1 MRRLYCVGLCML
13 LAMACS
19 AQYDVAF
26 SNYWALQS
34 FYNPAATGLDGR
46 LNVQGAYSM
55 QMVGFEDAPATM
67 YAGADLPVFFLNP
80 NHGMGAGFMNDKA
93 GIFSTQR
100 FYLQYAY
107 HLPLLGGRLSIGL
120 RPAMLSQGLS
130 GADIDTEESND
141 PAFPT
146 SDVKGT
152 AFDLDAG
159 IRFSYR
165 QTWYVG
171 LSAMHCLSPTVS
183 LGDDKSY
190 QVEMAPTLYLTGGYR
205 LPLRDRHYAIATAAA
220 FRTDMQD
227 WRADVTARLLYEGS
241 KHKMYGGLSYSPTRS
256 VTVLLGIDF
265 HGINVGYAYEIYTG
279 GIGALHGTH
288 ELVLGY
294 QTDLNLFKKGKNKHK
309 SVRLL

>member
-107 HLPLLGGRLSIGL
+107 HLPLLGGRFSIGL
-120 RPAMLSQGLS
+120 RPVMLSQGLS

-294 QTDLNLFKKGKNKHK
+294 QTDLNLCKKGKNKHK

>member
-1 MRRLYCVGLCML
+1 MRRLCGVGVCL
-13 LAMACS
+13 LVALACR

-34 FYNPAATGLDGR
+34 YYNPAATGLNGR

-55 QMVGFEDAPATM
+55 QMVGFDDAPATM
-67 YAGADLPVFFLNP
+67 YAGADLPVFFLSP
-80 NHGMGAGFMNDKA
+80 KHGMGAGLMNDKA

-107 HLPLLGGRLSIGL
+107 HLPLLGGSLSAGV
-120 RPAMLSQGLS
+120 RPVMISQGLS
-130 GADIDTEESND
+130 GGDIDAEESSD

-159 IRFSYR
+159 IRYTYK

-171 LSAMHCLSPTVS
+171 VSAAHCMAPSVS

-190 QVEMAPTLYLTGGYR
+190 EVKVDPTFYLTGGYR
-205 LPLRDRHYAIATAAA
+205 LKMKDRRYALATDAAL
-220 FRTDMQD
+220 RTDMQD
-227 WRADVTARLLYEGS
+227 WRADVTARLCYDGS

>member
-1 MRRLYCVGLCML
+1 ML
-13 LAMACS
+13 LAMACR

-107 HLPLLGGRLSIGL
+107 HQPLLGGRLSIGL
-120 RPAMLSQGLS
+120 RPVMLSQGLS
-130 GADIDTEESND
+130 GSNIDTEESND

-159 IRFSYR
+159 LRFSYK

-171 LSAMHCLSPTVS
+171 ISAMHCLSPTVS

-190 QVEMAPTLYLTGGYR
+190 EVKMDPTFYLTGGYR
-205 LPLRDRHYAIATAAA
+205 LPMKDRRYALATGAA

-227 WRADVTARLLYEGS
+227 WRADVTARLCYDGS

-265 HGINVGYAYEIYTG
+265 HGVNVGYAYEIYTG

>member
-1 MRRLYCVGLCML
+1 ML
-13 LAMACS
+13 LAMACR

-107 HLPLLGGRLSIGL
+107 HQPLLGGRLSIGL
-120 RPAMLSQGLS
+120 RPVMLSQGLS
-130 GADIDTEESND
+130 GSNIDTEESND

-159 IRFSYR
+159 LRFSYK

-171 LSAMHCLSPTVS
+171 ISAMHCLSPTVS

-190 QVEMAPTLYLTGGYR
+190 EVKMAPTFYLTGGYR
-205 LPLRDRHYAIATAAA
+205 LPMKDRRYALATAAA

-227 WRADVTARLLYEGS
+227 WRADVTARLCYDGS

-265 HGINVGYAYEIYTG
+265 HGVNVGYAYEIYTG

>member
-1 MRRLYCVGLCML
+1 
-13 LAMACS
+13 
-19 AQYDVAF
+19 
-26 SNYWALQS
+26 
-34 FYNPAATGLDGR
+34 
-46 LNVQGAYSM
+46 
-55 QMVGFEDAPATM
+55 
-67 YAGADLPVFFLNP
+67 
-80 NHGMGAGFMNDKA
+80 MNDKA

-120 RPAMLSQGLS
+120 RPVMLSQGLS

-190 QVEMAPTLYLTGGYR
+190 QVEMSPTLCLTGGYR

>member
-1 MRRLYCVGLCML
+1 ML
-13 LAMACS
+13 LAMACR

-107 HLPLLGGRLSIGL
+107 HQPLLGGRLSIGL
-120 RPAMLSQGLS
+120 RPVMLSQGLS
-130 GADIDTEESND
+130 GGNIDTEESND

-159 IRFSYR
+159 LRFSYK

-171 LSAMHCLSPTVS
+171 ISAMHCLSPTVS

-190 QVEMAPTLYLTGGYR
+190 EVKMDPTFYLTGGYR
-205 LPLRDRHYAIATAAA
+205 LPMKDRRYALATAAA

-227 WRADVTARLLYEGS
+227 WRADVTARLCYDGS

>member
-1 MRRLYCVGLCML
+1 ML
-13 LAMACS
+13 LAMACR

-107 HLPLLGGRLSIGL
+107 HQPLLGGRLSIGL
-120 RPAMLSQGLS
+120 RPVMLSQGLS
-130 GADIDTEESND
+130 GSNIDTEESND

-159 IRFSYR
+159 LRFSYK

-171 LSAMHCLSPTVS
+171 ISAMHCLSPTVS

-190 QVEMAPTLYLTGGYR
+190 EVKMDPTFYLTGGYR
-205 LPLRDRHYAIATAAA
+205 LPMKDRRYALATAAA

-227 WRADVTARLLYEGS
+227 WRADLTARLCYDGS

-265 HGINVGYAYEIYTG
+265 HGVNVGYAYEIYTG

>member
-1 MRRLYCVGLCML
+1 MRLHAVFIDLSLVFFAVGQAAGAADTAADARHPLDEVGVQHALARGL
-13 LAMACS
+13 LEQAG
-19 AQYDVAF
+19 QIRRVH
-26 SNYWALQS
+26 LK
-34 FYNPAATGLDGR
+34 
-46 LNVQGAYSM
+46 
-55 QMVGFEDAPATM
+55 MVGNGGNAQLP
-67 YAGADLPVFFLNP
+67 DLP
-80 NHGMGAGFMNDKA
+80 
-93 GIFSTQR
+93 R
-100 FYLQYAY
+100 R
-107 HLPLLGGRLSIGL
+107 GGRLSIGL
-120 RPAMLSQGLS
+120 RPVMLSQGLS

>member
-1 MRRLYCVGLCML
+1 ML
-13 LAMACS
+13 LAMACR

-107 HLPLLGGRLSIGL
+107 HQPLLGGRLSIGL
-120 RPAMLSQGLS
+120 RPVMLSQGLS
-130 GADIDTEESND
+130 GSNIDTEESND

-159 IRFSYR
+159 LRFSYK

-171 LSAMHCLSPTVS
+171 ISAMHCLSPTVS

-190 QVEMAPTLYLTGGYR
+190 EVKMDPTFYLTGGYR
-205 LPLRDRHYAIATAAA
+205 LPMKDRRYALATAAA

-227 WRADVTARLLYEGS
+227 WRADVTARLCYDGS

-265 HGINVGYAYEIYTG
+265 HGVNVGYAYEIYTG